1 MHEFHLMAD
10 LMKKIE
16 KVAADNQAEKVTR
29 VGVWLGALSHIT
41 PEHFREHF
49 VDGARGTIAE
59 GAELEVESSENIDHE
74 QAQVTGRG
82 VVVVQG
88 EFQSSVV

>member
-16 KVAADNQAEKVTR
+16 KVAADNDAGKVTR

-59 GAELEVESSENIDHE
+59 GAELEVESSEDIDHQ
-74 QAQVTGRG
+74 QAQDILLTSIDVA
-82 VVVVQG
+82 
-88 EFQSSVV
+88 

>member
-16 KVAADNQAEKVTR
+16 KVAADNNADKVAK
-29 VGVWLGALSHIT
+29 VSVWLGALSHIT

-59 GAELEVESSENIDHE
+59 GAELEVETSDDIDHE
-74 QAQVTGRG
+74 QAQDILLTSIDVN
-82 VVVVQG
+82 
-88 EFQSSVV
+88 